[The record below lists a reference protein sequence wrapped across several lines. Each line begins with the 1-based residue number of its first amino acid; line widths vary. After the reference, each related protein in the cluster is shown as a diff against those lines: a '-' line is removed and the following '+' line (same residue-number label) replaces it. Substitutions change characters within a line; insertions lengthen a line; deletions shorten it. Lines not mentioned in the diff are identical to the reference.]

1 VISPRGRTFGL
12 IGGLAAFPRRLA
24 AREIQAQGGNLQRGV
39 SRRTTHLVF
48 GRKLLDRS
56 DLGKIE
62 IRFRQ
67 ETDKGRRLLS
77 ENGFLRALGLLD
89 EAAAPTLSRQSI
101 TEQSRLPGETFD
113 LLALFDAFEHD
124 TEPFSFRDLYLAKK
138 YAGLIASGA
147 TWSTIARSVRRSG
160 SVASLTALS
169 LHAERFDA
177 IYARSAEGFTELDG
191 QVLLPLA
198 RVADEDLD
206 ELFAEAEEA
215 EEQGRHAA
223 AADLYRRCIAI
234 DPTDATAFFNRGN
247 CLLAA
252 GSSEEARTSYLEA
265 LKRDPQFVEAWFN
278 LADLASKSGDRDAAR
293 RYLAA
298 AIELDGDYADA
309 IFNLASLEYDAGDL
323 AEARRWW
330 ARYLELDDAS
340 EWSHRARRGLQL
352 IDLQL
357 ARKSAGAA

>member
-12 IGGLAAFPRRLA
+12 VGGLAAFPRRLA
-24 AREIQAQGGNLQRGV
+24 AREVQAQGGDLQRGV

-48 GRKLLDRS
+48 GRKLLDRF
-56 DLGKIE
+56 DTKKIE
-62 IRFRQ
+62 SLFRQ
-67 ETDKGRRLLS
+67 ETGKEHKLLS
-77 ENGFLRALGLLD
+77 ENGFLRALGLLV
-89 EAAAPTLSRQSI
+89 ESAAPTLSRQSI
-101 TEQSRLPGETFD
+101 LDQSHLPGEAFD

-124 TEPFSFRDLYLAKK
+124 AEPFSFRDLILAKK

-147 TWSTIARSVRRSG
+147 GWSTIARSVRRSG
-160 SVASLTALS
+160 SIASLTALS
-169 LHAERFDA
+169 LHAERTDT
-177 IYARSAEGFTELDG
+177 IYARSAEGLAELDG
-191 QVLLPLA
+191 QALLPLA
-198 RVADEDLD
+198 RAAAVDLD

-223 AADLYRRCIAI
+223 AADLYRRCIAL

-247 CLLAA
+247 CLTAA
-252 GSSEEARTSYLEA
+252 SKPEEARISYLEA

-278 LADLASKSGDRDAAR
+278 LADLSAKQGDTGAAR
-293 RYLAA
+293 RCLEA
-298 AIELDGDYADA
+298 AIARDGDYADA
-309 IFNLASLEYDAGDL
+309 IFNLASLEYEAGDL
-323 AEARRWW
+323 VEARRWW

-340 EWSHRARRGLQL
+340 EWAQRARRGLQL